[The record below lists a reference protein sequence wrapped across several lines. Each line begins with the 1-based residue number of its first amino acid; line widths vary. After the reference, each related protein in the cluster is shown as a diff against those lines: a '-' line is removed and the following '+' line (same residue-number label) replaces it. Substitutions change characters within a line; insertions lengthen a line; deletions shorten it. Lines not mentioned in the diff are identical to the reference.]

1 MHTHTHTQVPTHT
14 LTQFKQ
20 NSKFSRTH
28 LVVSFF
34 RFFFRVALRALRYEL
49 LPLSLQTEIDATTTA
64 CCFKRSIVCRPH
76 RLTQTTRRGG
86 NNSRTL
92 MFWHSALPPQY
103 CLPYWIVVFTSPA
116 PTHSNGDDVLYL
128 FLNCKLFFFDYFFK
142 YVHIY
147 CMYSYLRTYIQY
159 VRMYLCL
166 FTYANALLL

>member
-92 MFWHSALPPQY
+92 MFLALG
-103 CLPYWIVVFTSPA
+103 SPT
-116 PTHSNGDDVLYL
+116 PV
-128 FLNCKLFFFDYFFK
+128 
-142 YVHIY
+142 
-147 CMYSYLRTYIQY
+147 
-159 VRMYLCL
+159 L
-166 FTYANALLL
+166 FTVLDRSIYFPRPDTFKWR